1 MFGLHSEKSNY
12 HLYNDLLNKLLQK
25 CFVILMPLVKLGM
38 RLRETLVA
46 KNKKNLKDL
55 KGEKNT

>member
-12 HLYNDLLNKLLQK
+12 HLHNDLLNKLLEK
-25 CFVILMPLVKLGM
+25 CFVILMPLDKLGV

-46 KNKKNLKDL
+46 KNKKI
-55 KGEKNT
+55 

>member
-12 HLYNDLLNKLLQK
+12 HFHNDLLNKLLEK
-25 CFVILMPLVKLGM
+25 CFVILMPLVKLEV

-55 KGEKNT
+55 KGEKNS